1 MSLGG
6 FFKKV
11 TGVAR
16 ALGNPGGTAINVLRG
31 QPAVDTSGKLNFA
44 QNADPLNAVH
54 ATQMPGAAPVGQT
67 PYQPQY
73 NWAAPTM
80 SRQAMVAAALANHGA
95 QYPGGQPLAPPM
107 APPGAPP
114 GAPPAAPNFAPTPGG
129 GIRPIMAVGGAPS
142 PLASAIGAAPG
153 MPAPMQNQLAPGG
166 TVNFN
171 APKPMPM
178 QPGAR
183 YASAMM
189 M

>member
-31 QPAVDTSGKLNFA
+31 QPAVDTSGKVNFA
-44 QNADPLNAVH
+44 QTADPLNAVH

-67 PYQPQY
+67 PYQNQY

-80 SRQAMVAAALANHGA
+80 SRQDMVAAALAKHVS
-95 QYPGGQPLAPPM
+95 QYPGGQPAPPM
-107 APPGAPP
+107 APPAGPS
-114 GAPPAAPNFAPTPGG
+114 FAPTPGG